1 MQDKTVQQTKTKD
14 TYKPVDSKKR
24 LKRTNAKQ
32 QIHLCKMPD
41 WA

>member
-1 MQDKTVQQTKTKD
+1 MQDKTVQQTKKKD
-14 TYKPVDSKKR
+14 TSKPVDSKKR